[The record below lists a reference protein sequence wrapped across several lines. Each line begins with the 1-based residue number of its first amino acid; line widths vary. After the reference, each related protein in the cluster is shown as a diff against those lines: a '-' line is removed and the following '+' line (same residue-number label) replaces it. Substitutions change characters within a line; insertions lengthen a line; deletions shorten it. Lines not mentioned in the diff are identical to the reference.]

1 MRKMMVL
8 ILAFLMLGFAAT
20 AWAQTET
27 GQISGTIF
35 DQQNNA
41 VPNAKITIR
50 NVGTGAMRETASD
63 GHGAFIV
70 TNLLPARYSVMT
82 EAQGFAKLE
91 QQVQLPPG
99 GRVALDLKLQVGK
112 VSETVEVSATS
123 MAINT
128 ENQTVGQ
135 LITSNDIT
143 NLPLLTR
150 NPYDLVGGAAN
161 VSSAADAGLTMR
173 GAGYNING
181 LRSAGTNVLLDGA
194 ANNDEFT
201 ASVGQTVPLDSVQ
214 EINVLT
220 NNFTAEYGRASAGVV
235 NVTTKSGT
243 NDFHGTAYEFGRYSA
258 LAANTFD
265 NNARGIAKPGFTR
278 NQFGYSVGGPIMKDK
293 LFFFQS
299 TEWLRVRSS
308 ATQIVNVPTPQFIA
322 AANSNTQQFFS
333 TFGTLRSNFVQ
344 LKTYTRDQLT
354 AVGITACPAAPS
366 TCDAAFPVGSTTPM
380 FAQGQYSVPADSGA
394 GSPQNTYYVVGRADW
409 NINSQTQL
417 YGRYALEK
425 GNLFTGTVTNSPYAG
440 YDSGQTTTNNSF
452 LLSLI
457 HTFNPQLTSQSKI
470 VFNRLNLLQPLGSNP
485 VGPTLY
491 MNAVSAPKIEG
502 NLIGMPGYSP
512 FTPGNAIPFGGP
524 QNFVQAY
531 QDLSSIHGRHTFR
544 FGGNYTYIRD
554 NRSFGAY
561 EEAVQSL
568 STTNFSTSIENF
580 LHGVLGQFQSAIDPQ
595 GKFPCGAAGA
605 VPSCTV
611 TLPVGPPVFARSN
624 RYHEFG
630 AYFEDSWKA
639 TNRLT
644 FNLGMRWDYFG
655 VQHNKNPN
663 LDSNY
668 YDAQAGNIFTNIR
681 NGSVATVPNSPIHG
695 LWKKDWNNFGPR
707 VGVAYDLFG
716 NGKTALRGGWGIS
729 YERNFGNVTF
739 NVIQNPPA
747 YAVISILPSD
757 VGGTIPISIDNA
769 GPLGGSTGS
778 KALPRVSLRN
788 VNSNIETA
796 YAHLW
801 SAVLEHQVTRNFIV
815 AIEYNGSKG
824 VDLYSIEN
832 PNRPGAGNVYLSD
845 QCTAVSAVSPNNGQT
860 YTIPAYPCFN
870 SVTFN
875 DGSANGFA
883 VSKNQLTR
891 LQNFQYSNINR
902 RGDSGFSHYNSVDV
916 RVELTNLG
924 NTGLSL
930 HSSYTYAH
938 AIDNLSTTFSESNN
952 NANLGLL
959 DPFNPKLDKGNSDFD
974 LHNRFVFSGT
984 WDLPFARN
992 MSGASKRAFDGWTVA
1007 PIITIRTGFPFTMY
1021 DCTNAFTVCP
1031 RAFQTTTLGRAGSAR
1046 VDPSGAANLFDYFV
1060 FPANSFNSSY
1070 TNSIAGISD
1079 FGPFPANMLTRGYFY
1094 GPGAYT
1100 VDLGVYKTTKITE
1113 RVSLQLRGEFFNMPN
1128 HSNMWITLS
1137 DNDISSIT
1145 GGCPGNAV
1153 QQCSVVHAQKG
1164 VPPVNAD
1171 ERRNVQ
1177 LALKL
1182 IF

>member
-1 MRKMMVL
+1 MRQAHRLQNRCLQCELGRSVDLFTTSLAIGLARVLQEVYANMRKIVGVIFLGLLL
-8 ILAFLMLGFAAT
+8 IFPGK

-27 GQISGTIF
+27 GQISGTVLDPQGNGI
-35 DQQNNA
+35 
-41 VPNAKITIR
+41 PSSKITVR
-50 NVGTGAMRETASD
+50 NLGTGAIRETESD
-63 GHGAFIV
+63 DHGAFIV
-70 TNLLPARYSVMT
+70 TNLLPAKYSVVV
-82 EAQGFAKLE
+82 EAGGFSRLSQEVDLA
-91 QQVQLPPG
+91 PG
-99 GRVALDLKLQVGK
+99 GRIALDLKLQIGK
-112 VSETVEVSATS
+112 ISETIEVAAT
-123 MAINT
+123 ALAVNT

-135 LITSNDIT
+135 LITSSDIT

-161 VSSAADAGLTMR
+161 VSNAGDAGLAMR

-181 LRSAGTNVLLDGA
+181 LRSAGTNILLDGA

-243 NDFHGTAYEFGRYSA
+243 NAFHGTAYEFGRYAA

-278 NQFGYSVGGPIMKDK
+278 NQFGYSVGGPVKKDK

-308 ATQIVNVPTPQFIA
+308 ATAIINVATPQLIA
-322 AANSNTQQFFS
+322 AANANTQQFFS
-333 TFGTLRSNFVQ
+333 TFGKLRSNFVA
-344 LKTYTRDQLT
+344 LKTYTRDQL
-354 AVGITACPAAPS
+354 AAAGITACPPAPS
-366 TCDAAFPVGSTTPM
+366 TCDTDFPAGSTTPM

-409 NINSQTQL
+409 NITSKTQL

-440 YDSGQTTTNNSF
+440 YDSGQSTTNNSF

-457 HTFNPQLTSQSKI
+457 HTFSPKLTSQSKI

-491 MNAVSAPKIEG
+491 MNAVSAPRIEG

-524 QNFVQAY
+524 QNFVQVY
-531 QDLSSIHGRHTFR
+531 QDLSSAHGRHTFR

-561 EEAVQSL
+561 EEAVESL
-568 STTNFSTSIENF
+568 STSNFRTSVENF

-605 VPSCTV
+605 VPGCTV

-630 AYFEDSWKA
+630 TYFEDSWKA

-655 VQHNKNPN
+655 VQHNKDPN

-668 YDAQAGNIFTNIR
+668 YDAQGGNIFSNIR

-707 VGVAYDLFG
+707 LGVAYDLFG
-716 NGKTALRGGWGIS
+716 NGKTALRGGWGVS

-757 VGGTIPISIDNA
+757 VGGTIPITTDNA

-778 KALPRVSLRN
+778 KALPKVSLRN
-788 VNSNIETA
+788 VNSNIVTA

-801 SAVLEHQVTRNFIV
+801 STVLEHQVTRNFIMAV
-815 AIEYNGSKG
+815 EYNGSKG

-832 PNRPGAGNVYLSD
+832 PNRPGSGNVYLGD
-845 QCTAVSAVSPNNGQT
+845 TC
-860 YTIPAYPCFN
+860 PATPCPA
-870 SVTFN
+870 
-875 DGSANGFA
+875 ANR
-883 VSKNQLTR
+883 TR

-902 RGDSGFSHYNSVDV
+902 RGDNGFSHYNSVAA
-916 RVELTNLG
+916 RVQLTNLG
-924 NTGLSL
+924 KTGLSL

-938 AIDNLSTTFSESNN
+938 AIDNISSTFSESNN

-959 DPFNPKLDKGNSDFD
+959 DPFNPKIDKGNSDFD
-974 LHNRFVFSGT
+974 LRHRFVFSGT
-984 WDLPFARN
+984 WDIPFARD
-992 MSGASKRAFDGWTVA
+992 MSGARKAFLDGWTVA
-1007 PIITIRTGFPFTMY
+1007 PIITIRGGFPFTLS
-1021 DCTNAFTVCP
+1021 DCTNASTTCM
-1031 RAFQTTTLGRAGSAR
+1031 RAVQTSLHSKTGSATP
-1046 VDPSGAANLFDYFV
+1046 DPSGAANTFDYFN
-1060 FPANSFNSSY
+1060 FGSGFDSSY
-1070 TNSIAGISD
+1070 VNPIVGISD
-1079 FGPFPANMLTRGYFY
+1079 FGPFPKNMLTRGYFY

-1100 VDLGVYKTTKITE
+1100 TDLGVYKTTKITE
-1113 RVSLQLRGEFFNMPN
+1113 RISLQLRGEFFNMLN
-1128 HSNMWITLS
+1128 HSNMWLTLS
-1137 DNDISSIT
+1137 DNDLSST
-1145 GGCPGNAV
+1145 TT
-1153 QQCSVVHAQKG
+1153 VHAQKG
-1164 VPPVNAD
+1164 VPPVNAN

-1177 LALKL
+1177 VALKL